1 MELLAKRKTGQK
13 DPTRMRKN
21 IVLLLDGTSNQISQD
36 RTNVLRLYQTMKKDE
51 SQLVYYD
58 PGVGTF
64 GGDGSWFRTASKVGE
79 VWGLATGMG
88 LDGNVKEAYR
98 FLVENYNSGKSPEE
112 GERRERDRIMI
123 FGFSRGAYT
132 ARVLAGFIHAVG
144 VMKVHNLNLL
154 DYAYRAYKGVD
165 ERDDHEANSFK
176 EVRLFERTLDT
187 DRPPIRMLGLFDT
200 VASVIES
207 GRMGIRLKSHA
218 FTRRNQS
225 VESVLHALAV
235 DERRTMFQPQLWE
248 LGQEFWGNP
257 FNRNAARPQDV
268 KEVWFAG
275 GHGDVGGGYPEDQS
289 ALAKVP
295 LAWMIREAGKRDVLF
310 RTQSVNAIAHGVGGN
325 RNHIA
330 PDPLAD
336 AHETLTL
343 AWKPVEIIPRRKPRL
358 SKHPSVLGIS
368 IPLGE
373 RRTIPEGALL
383 HRSVMERREKLGIWA
398 KNMPTDFGVED

>member
-1 MELLAKRKTGQK
+1 
-13 DPTRMRKN
+13 MRKN

-36 RTNVLRLYQTMKKDE
+36 RTSVLRLYQTMKKDE
-51 SQLVYYD
+51 NQLVYYD

-64 GGDGSWFRTASKVGE
+64 GGDGSWFRTASKAGE

-88 LDGNVKEAYR
+88 LDRNVKEAYR
-98 FLVENYNSGKSPEE
+98 FLVENYSSGQRSEG
-112 GERRERDRIMI
+112 GERGERDRIMI

-144 VMKVHNLNLL
+144 FMKVHNLNLL

-176 EVRLFERTLDT
+176 EVRLFERALDT
-187 DRPPIRMLGLFDT
+187 DRPPIRLLGLFDT

-207 GRMGIRLKSHA
+207 GRWGPRLKSHA
-218 FTRRNQS
+218 FTCRNKS
-225 VESVLHALAV
+225 VESVLHAVAI

-248 LGQEFWGNP
+248 PGQEFWGNP
-257 FNRNAARPQDV
+257 FNRDAARPQDL

-275 GHGDVGGGYPEDQS
+275 GHGDVGGGYPEEQS

-310 RTQSVNAIAHGVGGN
+310 RPQNVNAIAHGTGSKGDQ
-325 RNHIA
+325 IA

-336 AHETLTL
+336 DHETLTL
-343 AWKPVEIIPRRKPRL
+343 AWKPVEIIPRRKPPL

-368 IPLGE
+368 IPFGE

-383 HRSVMERREKLGIWA
+383 HRSVVLRKQA
-398 KNMPTDFGVED
+398 KGYWPPNMPTDFGVED